1 MFRSLQKLAELP
13 DETILLPGHNYSARG
28 HATMAETKKTNAY
41 MRINN
46 LDSWK
51 MMMGG

>member
-1 MFRSLQKLAELP
+1 
-13 DETILLPGHNYSARG
+13 
-28 HATMAETKKTNAY
+28 MAETKKTNAY